1 MNSNARIICINS
13 ENVNGEN
20 GQVDVLVH
28 STDVFTCGIC
38 EHNEENLID
47 FLKHKIQH
55 QGPGNCYV
63 CQLCKISYTKDSS
76 LIQHYKV
83 KHKVSLVPRKKRR
96 NNFHEKEDI
105 QDITNIIEEK
115 GNDYDLQI
123 VNMENLDVVSLL
135 TSEGSDNSKCDPSYE
150 KDSKTDGPQT
160 VTPDCDIINYCEEIP
175 ASVTVNTAIEDSLPM
190 DQSDGTTEIGH
201 LDLKSDNDLS
211 LSYTGPVAIKDNQEI
226 VQTNS
231 SHEENSV
238 VTCNIEIISLDEP
251 NNDLFIDDDESQER
265 NLKYENDDKTDENDF
280 FFCVKTNLN
289 AGKTIIYER
298 QNLCCIYCNYQDM
311 VLANLYQHMSD
322 QHLDHMNTKEELK
335 LENTNDNIK
344 LMKFSEYKRICLK
357 YHMGSSRKNR
367 NTEMQ
372 DQAGEFPCSKCDKI
386 FTRLRYLKKHI
397 TLHKPEKPFLCDF
410 CGKSFKTQTY
420 LTIHHRSHSKKSYEC
435 EQCDF
440 SSSNTA
446 LIHIHRQ
453 QHNNGCVLC
462 DICGNAYS
470 DKSTLTKHKRV
481 HDPNRP
487 YQCNYPG
494 CTWRFL
500 TEVMCRAHQRNH
512 DTEGKFKCSHCGYVF
527 RHKHHVKR
535 HEAQVHGIK
544 NQPIKIDDKTDSG
557 LEPSSMNNIQSI
569 NEVKNTNELQEKDTS
584 TVNVIVES
592 TEESTCL
599 QESVSGG
606 QLVITTDTEGNA
618 LNYQLTEISNI
629 ALMDSGG
636 GRTII
641 IPQID
646 YGNVVLQ
653 RVENAV
659 GDSPMIKV
667 TELKENI

>member
-201 LDLKSDNDLS
+201 LNLKSDNDLS

-420 LTIHHRSHSKKSYEC
+420 LTIHHRSHSKKSY
-435 EQCDF
+435 
-440 SSSNTA
+440 
-446 LIHIHRQ
+446 
-453 QHNNGCVLC
+453 
-462 DICGNAYS
+462 
-470 DKSTLTKHKRV
+470 
-481 HDPNRP
+481 
-487 YQCNYPG
+487 
-494 CTWRFL
+494 
-500 TEVMCRAHQRNH
+500 
-512 DTEGKFKCSHCGYVF
+512 
-527 RHKHHVKR
+527 
-535 HEAQVHGIK
+535 
-544 NQPIKIDDKTDSG
+544 
-557 LEPSSMNNIQSI
+557 
-569 NEVKNTNELQEKDTS
+569 
-584 TVNVIVES
+584 
-592 TEESTCL
+592 
-599 QESVSGG
+599 
-606 QLVITTDTEGNA
+606 
-618 LNYQLTEISNI
+618 
-629 ALMDSGG
+629 
-636 GRTII
+636 
-641 IPQID
+641 
-646 YGNVVLQ
+646 
-653 RVENAV
+653 
-659 GDSPMIKV
+659 
-667 TELKENI
+667 